1 MGSAGSRRCVF
12 CGGEGLTREHVWP
25 NWISGVLPKGIEL
38 EVSKTQ
44 TDPKTE
50 LTKPLGSPWR
60 SVRFDLTVR
69 RVCGAC
75 NGGWMSRLE
84 EAAKPLLV
92 PLILGESALLD
103 AEERRVIAAWAL
115 LRVVMAEYIDPTQIA
130 VPAAHRRWL
139 FKEKKPP
146 RHGVYIWMAGY
157 EGEDSAGFYRHV
169 PLASHLDSS
178 YRSEQVNS
186 YGVTFGIYKLVFQ
199 VFGATTAPRAG
210 GDLRQGGDLAE
221 RTVRL
226 WPETRDVVYLPPER
240 RLSKADLDYFA
251 NVFVRPTR

>member
-1 MGSAGSRRCVF
+1 VGSVGLRRCVF
-12 CGGEGLTREHVWP
+12 CGREGLTREHVWP
-25 NWISGVLPKGIEL
+25 NWINTILPEGVEL

-44 TDPKTE
+44 TDPKSE
-50 LTKPLGSPWR
+50 VTKPLGSSWR
-60 SVRFDLTVR
+60 SVSFDLTVR
-69 RVCGAC
+69 RVCRDC

-92 PLILGESALLD
+92 PLILGGSALLG
-103 AEERRVIAAWAL
+103 AEDRQLLATWAL
-115 LRVVMAEYIDPTQIA
+115 LRVIMAEYIDPTQISA
-130 VPAAHRRWL
+130 PEAHRRWV
-139 FKEKKPP
+139 FKERKPP

-169 PLASHLDSS
+169 PLASHLASN
-178 YRSEQVNS
+178 YRPEQVNS

-199 VFGATTAPRAG
+199 VFGATTAPRTG

-221 RTVRL
+221 KTVRL
-226 WPETRDVVYLPPER
+226 WPPVRGVFQVPPER
-240 RLSKADLDYFA
+240 RLSKVDLDYFA